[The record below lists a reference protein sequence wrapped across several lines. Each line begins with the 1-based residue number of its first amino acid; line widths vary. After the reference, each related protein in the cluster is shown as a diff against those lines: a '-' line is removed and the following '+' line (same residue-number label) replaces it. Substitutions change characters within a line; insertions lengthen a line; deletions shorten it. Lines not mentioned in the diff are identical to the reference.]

1 MHTDCVGQ
9 HEPNLGNIMPRPLS
23 SIKQELLST
32 TQADEGG
39 GLACDA
45 ELGTPDASMS
55 TSMSTSMPMS
65 GVDSMRNVVKQT
77 VPNPLAGP
85 AR

>member
-1 MHTDCVGQ
+1 
-9 HEPNLGNIMPRPLS
+9 MPRV
-23 SIKQELLST
+23 KQEVHASVSYD
-32 TQADEGG
+32 AGEDED
-39 GLACDA
+39 CDA
-45 ELGTPDASMS
+45 ELGLPDAIMPA
-55 TSMSTSMPMS
+55 SMPMS

>member
-1 MHTDCVGQ
+1 MGQ

-23 SIKQELLST
+23 SIKQEA
-32 TQADEGG
+32 QADEGG